1 MRGLLKKAGAAV
13 RRWRAARR
21 RGSVLPVQWVRR
33 APDWGVLWVVEARR
47 VAVPLELSEGSVLEL
62 ADALER
68 DPGLR
73 RLELEVELAPGVCQ
87 RVYLGPR
94 LLPWVRCV
102 VGAVAQELR
111 YARAL
116 RQSAGEAARVASD
129 GVAECG
135 SKAAL

>member
-1 MRGLLKKAGAAV
+1 MRGLLKKAAAAV

-21 RGSVLPVQWVRR
+21 SRSVLPVQWVRR

-116 RQSAGEAARVASD
+116 RGPAGEAARVASD